1 MQGHKSGT
9 ELCIGVALGKR
20 LRSVRETFEA
30 CISIFPP
37 FDLDRSL
44 LQSTSSHPQQILSG
58 LLHVAIVLQD
68 NNLTAADE
76 YHLQRGAA
84 NASLVDRAGK
94 SVRAIL
100 LLWRRGSGIGKRA
113 SWLVMHSSER
123 CRCTLA
129 ADAIDAGG
137 DCAAVQ

>member
-20 LRSVRETFEA
+20 PRSVRETFGA
-30 CISIFPP
+30 CISIFPS
-37 FDLDRSL
+37 FDLYCSL

-76 YHLQRGAA
+76 YNLQRGAA
-84 NASLVDRAGK
+84 NASLVDWAGKKRAGNFAFMEK
-94 SVRAIL
+94 RVGHWEAGIVAGDAL
-100 LLWRRGSGIGKRA
+100 LGEMQ
-113 SWLVMHSSER
+113 MHTPR
-123 CRCTLA
+123 
-129 ADAIDAGG
+129 
-137 DCAAVQ
+137 